1 MKKVVSVIP
10 FYKQWG
16 NNKLFDRNFGRDNAL
31 EPYIKLKEYLFNKGY
46 EINTEDINKVD
57 ESYQTIFL
65 RLDIKK
71 IFKTILCKKKS
82 IYIQFEPPV
91 IMPIHSIENMRKIG
105 GLFDVILTWND
116 DLVDNIKFFKFYFPM
131 PNQSNKIEYIPFRQ
145 KKMLTNI
152 SGYKLS
158 KRKNELYSKR
168 IEAIRYFE
176 KNAKDDFEFYGVG
189 WNSNDYPSYKG
200 KVENKLDILK
210 NYKFSLCYENECG
223 LNGLISEK
231 IFDCFY
237 ARTIPIFWGAENID
251 EYIPKKCYIDKREY
265 SSYEELHNYLINMT
279 EEEYNERINEI
290 EIYLKSE
297 SFKKHSP
304 EYFAETVYK
313 NIKNCELRKEN
324 KAFLLASLIIIKIE
338 IVNYGKSIVRK
349 LLGRK

>member
-10 FYKQWG
+10 FYDRDL
-16 NNKLFDRNFGRDNAL
+16 NNAIFNKNSVYNF
-31 EPYIKLKEYLFNKGY
+31 PFYLKEYLEKNGY
-46 EINTEDINKVD
+46 YVNTIDLNNYKQDITILFFINKKNILKN
-57 ESYQTIFL
+57 IFL
-65 RLDIKK
+65 NR
-71 IFKTILCKKKS
+71 KS

-168 IEAIRYFE
+168 IEAIKYFE

-189 WNSNDYPSYKG
+189 WNEEEYSSYKG
-200 KVENKLDILK
+200 KVDNKLDVLK

-251 EYIPKKCYIDKREY
+251 EYIPKKCYIDKRDF
-265 SSYEELHNYLINMT
+265 SSYEELHNYLVNMT
-279 EEEYNERINEI
+279 EEEYNLRINEI
-290 EIYLKSE
+290 EKYLE
-297 SFKKHSP
+297 SDNFKKHSP

-313 NIKNCELRKEN
+313 VINMEQFKKNKFKMIYSFMFYMKYDIDTSIKKLIRK
-324 KAFLLASLIIIKIE
+324 IK
-338 IVNYGKSIVRK
+338 K
-349 LLGRK
+349 